1 MSAEAF
7 GRQLLDEVKEESLVD
22 VGPMISYL
30 KISILIVFLM

>member
-22 VGPMISYL
+22 VGEQS
-30 KISILIVFLM
+30 LIPRFLLLIIFLL